1 MNKDLSIKFGI
12 VAWNLW
18 KARNKLIFERAN
30 QSVIEISEQC
40 KFWINLVLSSWKT
53 NQLGR
58 EAPGSARQTQLIVWR
73 PGDEG
78 WSILN
83 TDGSRYTHSGST
95 SIGGLSE
102 MVKESLLM

>member
-1 MNKDLSIKFGI
+1 MDKDLSTKFGI
-12 VAWNLW
+12 VSLSLW

-30 QSVIEISEQC
+30 HSILEISEQC

-58 EAPGSARQTQLIVWR
+58 EAPSLARQTQLIAWWS
-73 PGDEG
+73 GDEG

-83 TDGSRYTHSGST
+83 TDGSRYIHSRST
-95 SIGGLSE
+95 AIGGLI
-102 MVKESLLM
+102 